1 MDNYRQKIKQKT
13 AEIINGKLDP
23 KSLNPEELFTIQHVL
38 LKMGKIDL
46 VKQFGEIAKQRLL
59 LQGFKN
65 YGVFGW
71 NQESWEEMGIIQ
83 KYGYWM
89 INDLPKFNNY
99 MIIKKDKQIEI
110 VLEREGEQTT
120 QLHA

>member
-71 NQESWEEMGIIQ
+71 NQESWEEIGIIQ

-110 VLEREGEQTT
+110 VLVKEGEQTT